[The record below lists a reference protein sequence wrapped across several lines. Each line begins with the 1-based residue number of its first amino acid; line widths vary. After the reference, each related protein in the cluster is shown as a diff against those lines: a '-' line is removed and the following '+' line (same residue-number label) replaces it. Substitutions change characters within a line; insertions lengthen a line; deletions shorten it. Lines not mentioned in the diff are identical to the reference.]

1 MGPIL
6 NCIDKLIENR
16 SNTEYSVSQTV
27 AARDRMDKDLL
38 DLLVTIDNETH
49 ALCQNG
55 GDFEDLVS
63 LVSNQSTDI
72 LENFR
77 ESDINPTEEQLD
89 WLTTRLHQLAE
100 LLQDRKSRHVADL
113 TQDRHL
119 HSLCVEGGKGYTIK
133 FLGKDWTV
141 FKRDLN
147 PHPIPELQDRV
158 LYLTN
163 TTQVV
168 MAAQREMAKEL
179 DKTNEE
185 NKSPHPNM
193 GPEA

>member
-1 MGPIL
+1 MTLYHLPYHYCDNLLTVTKTEPEIYTTKMGPIL

-16 SNTEYSVSQTV
+16 SNTEYSVSQTI

-77 ESDINPTEEQLD
+77 ESNINPTEEQLD
-89 WLTTRLHQLAE
+89 WLTNRLHQLAK
-100 LLQDRKSRHVADL
+100 LLQDRKSRHVEDL
-113 TQDRHL
+113 T
-119 HSLCVEGGKGYTIK
+119 
-133 FLGKDWTV
+133 
-141 FKRDLN
+141 
-147 PHPIPELQDRV
+147 
-158 LYLTN
+158 
-163 TTQVV
+163 
-168 MAAQREMAKEL
+168 
-179 DKTNEE
+179 
-185 NKSPHPNM
+185 
-193 GPEA
+193 

>member
-1 MGPIL
+1 M
-6 NCIDKLIENR
+6 
-16 SNTEYSVSQTV
+16 
-27 AARDRMDKDLL
+27 
-38 DLLVTIDNETH
+38 
-49 ALCQNG
+49 
-55 GDFEDLVS
+55 S

-72 LENFR
+72 FENFK

-89 WLTTRLHQLAE
+89 RPTTRLHQLVE

-119 HSLCVEGGKGYTIK
+119 HSLRVEGGKGYTIK

-168 MAAQREMAKEL
+168 MEAQREMAKEL
-179 DKTNEE
+179 DETNEE
-185 NKSPHPNM
+185 VDKL
-193 GPEA
+193 